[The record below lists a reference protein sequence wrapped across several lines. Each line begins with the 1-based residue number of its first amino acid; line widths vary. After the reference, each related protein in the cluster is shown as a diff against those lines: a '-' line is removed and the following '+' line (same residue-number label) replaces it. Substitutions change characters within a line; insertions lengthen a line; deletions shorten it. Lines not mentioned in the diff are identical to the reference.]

1 MALSYKFIS
10 SPSTATRKMLTRR
23 MLVGRVLSAAED
35 EEIINSASWGAVL
48 LIQGMMTEM
57 YGAVDVGT
65 KTSPVLAMEVFG
77 NCPQHVVTM
86 AFIGNV
92 ADVKQVLSALKSEG
106 LVA

>member
-1 MALSYKFIS
+1 MALSYKLIN
-10 SPSTATRKMLTRR
+10 SPSTATRKILTRR
-23 MLVGRVLSAAED
+23 ILIGITCEDAE
-35 EEIINSASWGAVL
+35 NVKTASWGAVL
-48 LIQGMMTEM
+48 LVQGLMTEM
-57 YGAVDVGT
+57 YAAVDVGT
-65 KTSPVLAMEVFG
+65 KTSPVLAMEVIG

>member
-1 MALSYKFIS
+1 MALSYKLIN
-10 SPSTATRKMLTRR
+10 SPSMATRKILTRR
-23 MLVGRVLSAAED
+23 ILVGRTSEED
-35 EEIINSASWGAVL
+35 EESVKTASWGAVL
-48 LIQGMMTEM
+48 LIQGLMPEM

-65 KTSPVLAMEVFG
+65 KTSPVLAMEVLG

>member
-1 MALSYKFIS
+1 MALSYKLIN

-23 MLVGRVLSAAED
+23 MLVGRVLAED
-35 EEIINSASWGAVL
+35 EEIVNSASWGAVL
-48 LIQGMMTEM
+48 LVQGMMTEM

>member
-1 MALSYKFIS
+1 M
-10 SPSTATRKMLTRR
+10 TTRRILTRR
-23 MLVGRVLSAAED
+23 MLIGMASED
-35 EEIINSASWGAVL
+35 EERVRTASWGAVL
-48 LIQGMMTEM
+48 LVQGLMTEM
-57 YGAVDVGT
+57 YGAVDIGT
-65 KTSPVLAMEVFG
+65 KTSPVVAVEVIG

>member
-1 MALSYKFIS
+1 MALSYKLIN

-23 MLVGRVLSAAED
+23 MLVGRVLSED
-35 EEIINSASWGAVL
+35 EEIVNSASWGAVL
-48 LIQGMMTEM
+48 LVQGMMTEM